1 MMANAVTENIPALE
15 PLDPH
20 NERLQANVHPPHWR
34 QPKPKPL
41 YDLVVVGAGTAGLV
55 SAAGAAGLG
64 AKVALVEKALMGGDC
79 LNVGCVPSK
88 ALIRSADVLADL
100 KRAGELGVRVA
111 GEVTAEFPLVME
123 RLRRLRAGLSGHDS
137 AQRFSELGVD
147 VFIGEGRF
155 IDGRS
160 VGVDNNVLR
169 FKKAVIATG
178 ARAVTLPIPGLAE
191 AGYLTNET
199 LFSLTELPRRL
210 AVIGAG
216 PIGCEMAQAFARLGS
231 QVTLLEQQK
240 QLLPREDRD
249 AAAVVEKA
257 FREDGIQI
265 DDHSRIVRVIS
276 RGGEK
281 ILELEDSEEGRRVV
295 PDGGD
300 NLQPGGKR
308 QLCVDAI
315 LIGVGRA
322 PNVEGLNLEAAG
334 VQYDARSGVK
344 VDECLR
350 TTNRRIFAGGDICSP
365 YKFTHAAD
373 AMARIIIQNA
383 LFFGRKKTTALIIP
397 WCTYTDP
404 EIAHVGLYAA
414 EIEKRGVAFD
424 TIQLELAEVDRAV
437 LDSQT
442 AGFLK
447 VHVERKRGRILGAT
461 LVASHAGEMI
471 SELTVAMAAGMSLGS
486 IGSIIHPYPTQASI
500 IKQAADAYNRKR
512 LTPRVSAL
520 LQWMIKLNR

>member
-1 MMANAVTENIPALE
+1 MTNVVTENIPALE
-15 PLDPH
+15 PLDRH
-20 NERLQANVHPPHWR
+20 NERLRANVHPPQWR
-34 QPKPKPL
+34 QPTPKPL

-88 ALIRSADVLADL
+88 ALIRSADAVADL
-100 KRAGELGVRVA
+100 KRAGELGMRVT
-111 GEVTAEFPLVME
+111 GEVTADFPLVME

-137 AQRFSELGVD
+137 AQRFTELGVD

-155 IDGRS
+155 LDSRT

-178 ARAVTLPIPGLAE
+178 ARAVALPIPGLAE

-249 AAAVVEKA
+249 AADVVEKSL
-257 FREDGIQI
+257 RNDGVEINCCC
-265 DDHSRIVRVIS
+265 RILGIS
-276 RGGEK
+276 RRGDAK
-281 ILELEDSEEGRRVV
+281 ILELEGPEHGQAPA
-295 PDGGD
+295 PDGG
-300 NLQPGGKR
+300 NASPSAKR

-334 VQYDARSGVK
+334 VQYDPRSGVK

-383 LFFGRKKTTALIIP
+383 LFYGRKKSTALTIP

-424 TIQLELAEVDRAV
+424 TIQVELAEVDRAV

-447 VHVERKRGRILGAT
+447 VHVERKRGCILGAT

-512 LTPRVSAL
+512 LTPRVRKL
-520 LQWMIKLNR
+520 LELIIRTNR